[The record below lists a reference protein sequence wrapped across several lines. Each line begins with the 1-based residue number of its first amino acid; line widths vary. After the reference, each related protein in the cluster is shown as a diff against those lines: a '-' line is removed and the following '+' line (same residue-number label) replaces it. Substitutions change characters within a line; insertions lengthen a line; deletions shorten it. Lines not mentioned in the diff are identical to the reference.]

1 MVGRWFVSFQNGP
14 FKTRTFVHFQ
24 VGGVRLRLWS
34 GCFWVKP
41 QGIMTQASILGGVSH
56 PKFPTINHT
65 TVAWGNFLAGI
76 PGSEMILIKRWKKPP
91 MLPRMNKLVWSQHRI
106 FFRKI
111 FHPINPIRQ
120 NLPANP
126 KHKNPNPNPPNPPK
140 PVVET
145 SAFLV
150 HSNTAR
156 VVRQRTKVLQLQ
168 TSQDFQSRCLV
179 SRWLSFGGP
188 MSLKWYTFGLP
199 PRAPGTKSQMKV
211 YSL

>member
-111 FHPINPIRQ
+111 FHSHQ
-120 NLPANP
+120 S
-126 KHKNPNPNPPNPPK
+126 HPPK
-140 PVVET
+140 SSGQPQTQKPQPQPTQPPRNPLSKRRLFWFTATRPGLYGSVRKFCSFRRLKT
-145 SAFLV
+145 SKVDASFLG
-150 HSNTAR
+150 
-156 VVRQRTKVLQLQ
+156 
-168 TSQDFQSRCLV
+168 DSRL
-179 SRWLSFGGP
+179 GGP
-188 MSLKWYTFGLP
+188 CL
-199 PRAPGTKSQMKV
+199 
-211 YSL
+211 

>member
-111 FHPINPIRQ
+111 FHPINPILQ

-126 KHKNPNPNPPNPPK
+126 KHKNPNPNPPNPP
-140 PVVET
+140 ET
-145 SAFLV
+145 RCRNVGFFGSQQHGPGCTAAYESSAA
-150 HSNTAR
+150 S
-156 VVRQRTKVLQLQ
+156 
-168 TSQDFQSRCLV
+168 DV
-179 SRWLSFGGP
+179 SRLPKSMPRFSVTLVWGAHVFKVVYLWSTPPGP
-188 MSLKWYTFGLP
+188 RNKVTNEGL
-199 PRAPGTKSQMKV
+199 
-211 YSL
+211 